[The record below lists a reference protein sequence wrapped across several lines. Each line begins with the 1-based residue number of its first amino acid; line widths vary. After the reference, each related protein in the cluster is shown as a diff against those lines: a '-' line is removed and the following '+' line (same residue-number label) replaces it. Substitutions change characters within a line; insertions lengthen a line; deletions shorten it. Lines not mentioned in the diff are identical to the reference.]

1 MATQINMQYNPYLP
15 RLTVLIDGKQP
26 SEYSRL
32 TQFADEDIWKWHS
45 EILDVF
51 YNEVRDDFF
60 VIFTGTEWSI
70 DIMKLE
76 CEQNSHCIRF
86 SSELPPVNIPFQ
98 KRLGMLNQLVKNN
111 TEIKFQSTGIEADF
125 VIFPEFQN
133 YLEEIRSIEIS
144 NLFCNTRVQ
153 ILNRSNNCFENK
165 RNVFLFILTENLSE
179 GEEIVQKYNSDNP
192 VFLIYKGTETK
203 LKKVHNK
210 YLAYE
215 CETAEVISV
224 ILNCFLSF
232 PLMLAFRNCIESIAN
247 GTEINFSKLTAV
259 EPVVSVKIQKT
270 IETGKS
276 NIIQIAVDPPLSSP
290 PQVIF
295 RVLDNTVA
303 TTDNLC
309 VFGVKPGRTQLEA
322 YYYGTKKPFQVC
334 EINVIQRNRI
344 KKIVLNDDELILG
357 TGDSKRLQYD
367 YSPINADN
375 VNTIT
380 WKSSDETIASVN
392 SHGTL
397 TCNSPGKCKIWCI
410 AENVSAVCDCE
421 VRPYLESLSVDL
433 EDGQLH
439 LEPMQEYDVN
449 VEVCPENSI
458 DRAYMM
464 TSSDYNVANIV
475 GNKVVAKNTGTA
487 TIEITNVTRR
497 KKTTFIVKVQKSS
510 LIRKL
515 FGR

>member
-45 EILDVF
+45 EILNVL
-51 YNEVRDDFF
+51 YNEVRDEFF

-70 DIMKLE
+70 DIMKFE
-76 CEQNSHCIRF
+76 CEQNLHCIGF

-111 TEIKFQSTGIEADF
+111 TEIRFQSTIIESDF
-125 VIFPEFQN
+125 VIFPEFQS
-133 YLEEIRSIEIS
+133 YLEEIKNIEIS
-144 NLFCNTRVQ
+144 NLFCSTRVQ
-153 ILNRSNNCFENK
+153 ILDRSNNCFENK
-165 RNVFLFILTENLSE
+165 QNTFLFILVKNLSE
-179 GEEIVQKYNSDNP
+179 GEAAARKYNSDNS
-192 VFLIYKGTETK
+192 VFLIYQGTETK
-203 LKKVHNK
+203 LKKIDNT

-215 CETAEVISV
+215 CETPEVISV

-232 PLMLAFRNCIESIAN
+232 PLMLAFRNCIQSISC
-247 GTEINFSKLTAV
+247 GTEINFSKLMAI

-295 RVLDNTVA
+295 RVLDNTIA

-322 YYYGTKKPFQVC
+322 YYYGNKKPFQVC

-344 KKIVLNDDELILG
+344 KKIILNDDELILG
-357 TGDSKRLQYD
+357 AGDTTFNPL
-367 YSPINADN
+367 
-375 VNTIT
+375 TI
-380 WKSSDETIASVN
+380 
-392 SHGTL
+392 
-397 TCNSPGKCKIWCI
+397 CK
-410 AENVSAVCDCE
+410 
-421 VRPYLESLSVDL
+421 SLSNRIIL
-433 EDGQLH
+433 
-439 LEPMQEYDVN
+439 
-449 VEVCPENSI
+449 
-458 DRAYMM
+458 
-464 TSSDYNVANIV
+464 
-475 GNKVVAKNTGTA
+475 
-487 TIEITNVTRR
+487 TR
-497 KKTTFIVKVQKSS
+497 KAPN
-510 LIRKL
+510 
-515 FGR
+515 